1 MLDESEWAWP
11 EEEKPSSSGYYNT
24 ALGSAPPEPKKLTSA
39 PSSAEDPSRRVTMVR
54 NYTWSD
60 DTDFVRIYVP
70 VPGVVRDGVEVTIG
84 ETSVEFRAQTTEF
97 GLFTMALR
105 RLYDRVDLSK
115 SSFKVL
121 ERKEKV
127 TIALAKF
134 PPPDYGTSS
143 FINYKPWCARPR
155 DHHSLHKEP
164 RKMYGGVAL
173 AHVQVP
179 AAPQLDD
186 QRRDRGGA
194 RAGAHASQLP
204 HERIFKSAVRADARH
219 KAPVTDTPI
228 VSSRYTLL
236 ARYSLDCFA
245 S

>member
-11 EEEKPSSSGYYNT
+11 AEKPSSSGYYNS
-24 ALGSAPPEPKKLTSA
+24 ALGSAPPEPKKLDSA

-84 ETSVEFRAQTTEF
+84 EDSVEFRAQTPEF
-97 GLFTMALR
+97 GVFTMALR

-127 TIALAKF
+127 TIALSKF
-134 PPPDYGTSS
+134 PPPGYGTDSYA
-143 FINYKPWCARPR
+143 NYKPWYRL
-155 DHHSLHKEP
+155 HHNSTTNGEMAQELE
-164 RKMYGGVAL
+164 
-173 AHVQVP
+173 QE
-179 AAPQLDD
+179 
-186 QRRDRGGA
+186 RRN
-194 RAGAHASQLP
+194 RAFSMN
-204 HERIFKSAVRADARH
+204 ES
-219 KAPVTDTPI
+219 KAPSMPTPDAK
-228 VSSRYTLL
+228 R
-236 ARYSLDCFA
+236 R
-245 S
+245 